1 VATRRADRTTRIAWL
16 SLVGLTLAAGAAVG
30 LLLSGHDKPAEIIG
44 GVGLGIAWLLAF
56 ALIRLSNKQD
66 RTEEQKDE
74 ALRGIE
80 AVESRF
86 DALLRHAADV
96 VVVLTT
102 NGTCVYV
109 SPSAETVLGIRP
121 ESAIGRPLQVLLGN
135 AAPKVLEQMTSIS
148 SLPGLVSSLNINVVQ
163 PDGTTKVVSARLA
176 NLVHDLAVGG
186 VVLHLADVTEK
197 HKYEQILAR
206 QAETDAL
213 TGLLNR
219 VRLDDVL
226 RSQWFDHLR
235 RHKNFT
241 LLFAD
246 LDGFKEVNDRCGH
259 EAGDDVLRE
268 VAKRIRDAV
277 RSQDIIVRFGGDEFV
292 IVCPNTDG
300 PEAEQVA
307 RRMHDAICQ
316 PVIVTNGV
324 VAVGVSVGIAVGPSG
339 FNDAEALMR
348 HADESMYRAKQS
360 KPGKSARR

>member
-1 VATRRADRTTRIAWL
+1 VTTRRADRSTRIAWI
-16 SLVGLTLAAGAAVG
+16 SLIGLTLAAGAALWLV
-30 LLLSGHDKPAEIIG
+30 LSGHDKPAEVIG

-66 RTEEQKDE
+66 RTEEQKDQ
-74 ALRGIE
+74 ALRGIA

-121 ESAIGRPLQVLLGN
+121 DSAIGRPLQVLLGN
-135 AAPKVLEQMTSIS
+135 AAPKVLEQMASIS

-163 PDGTTKVVSARLA
+163 PDGTAKVVSARLA

-219 VRLDDVL
+219 ARLDDVL

-235 RHKNFT
+235 RGKNFT

-246 LDGFKEVNDRCGH
+246 LDGFKDVNDRCGH
-259 EAGDDVLRE
+259 EAGDDVLIE
-268 VAKRIRDAV
+268 VSKRIRDAV

-316 PVIVTNGV
+316 PVIVANGV
-324 VAVGVSVGIAVGPSG
+324 VAVGVSVGIAVGPRG

-360 KPGKSARR
+360 KPGKPARR

>member
-1 VATRRADRTTRIAWL
+1 VTTGRIDRTTRIAWL
-16 SLVGLTLAAGAAVG
+16 CLIAISVASIAALW
-30 LLLSGHDKPAEIIG
+30 LLLSGYDKPAEIIG
-44 GVGLGIAWLLAF
+44 GVGLGASLFLAF
-56 ALIRLSNKQD
+56 ALVRLSTKQE

-74 ALRGIE
+74 ALRDV
-80 AVESRF
+80 AALESRF

-109 SPSAETVLGIRP
+109 SPSAESVLGIRP
-121 ESAIGRPLQVLLGN
+121 DVAMGRPIQVLLGN
-135 AAPKVLEQMTSIS
+135 AAPKVLEQMHNIS
-148 SLPGLVSSLNINVVQ
+148 QLPGLVSSLNIDVVQ
-163 PDGTTKVVSARLA
+163 PDGTTKVISARLA

-197 HKYEQILAR
+197 HKYEQLLAR

-219 VRLDDVL
+219 ARLEDVL
-226 RSQWFDHLR
+226 RSQWYDHSR
-235 RHKNFT
+235 RGKSFT

-246 LDGFKEVNDRCGH
+246 LDGFKDVNDRCGH
-259 EAGDDVLRE
+259 EAGDEVLRE

-292 IVCPNTDG
+292 VVCPNTEG
-300 PEAEQVA
+300 AEAEHVA

-316 PVIVTNGV
+316 PLIVANGV
-324 VAVGVSVGIAVGPSG
+324 VAVGVSVGIAVGPRG
-339 FNDAEALMR
+339 FNDVDSLMR
-348 HADESMYRAKQS
+348 HADESMYRAKQA
-360 KPGKSARR
+360 KPKNVRR